1 MTNYLVGVDVWHL
14 ERIVQQAKLYA
25 TEFNVWNLARLTDN
39 PALTIEAHDI
49 EAKLAVLCDQQRQ
62 LMDKIL
68 AHLKALRCGD
78 DLQQEDQA

>member
-1 MTNYLVGVDVWHL
+1 MTNDLVGVDVWHL
-14 ERIVQQAKLYA
+14 ERIVQQSKLYA

-49 EAKLAVLCDQQRQ
+49 EAKLAVLCDRQRE

>member
-1 MTNYLVGVDVWHL
+1 MTNELVGVDVWHL

-25 TEFNVWNLARLTDN
+25 TDFNVWNLARLTGDD
-39 PALTIEAHDI
+39 ALSMEAHDI
-49 EAKLAVLCDQQRQ
+49 EAKLVELCDRQRE

-78 DLQQEDQA
+78 DLKQEGQA